1 MNEYSRMCCA
11 IYAGSLLALGCA
23 VSAPAHAQQH
33 AVGATA
39 FHMQDLEEHEFHD
52 HAFRER
58 DYQEPR
64 FFDSRHHHDHYYP
77 PVGSVFGELP
87 PDYRVIPDPDGDLYF
102 ADGAWYREQSK
113 GRYVVVAP
121 EVGIRVPG
129 LPPHYTTVM
138 MSGVPYYY
146 ANNTYYLESPSG
158 YLVVDPALR

>member
-23 VSAPAHAQQH
+23 VLAPAHAQQD

-39 FHMQDLEEHEFHD
+39 FHMREHEFHD
-52 HAFRER
+52 HAFREL
-58 DYQEPR
+58 DYQAPR

-121 EVGIRVPG
+121 R
-129 LPPHYTTVM
+129 
-138 MSGVPYYY
+138 S
-146 ANNTYYLESPSG
+146 ASESPG
-158 YLVVDPALR
+158 CHLTTRR